1 MRAPPSYSLSWPEVE
16 SERTKALS
24 SMLTSGEF
32 TDVTIACDDDQ
43 IKAHKVVL
51 SAASEVFQNIFRR
64 NQHKH
69 PLLYFFGVT
78 KQQMEAVLDFI
89 YSGDTKVPM
98 EELDTFLNIAKS
110 LQIKGLVGSHSDQD
124 DSNTLEENKTLDST
138 TNSFEF
144 PNLDESRIMHEK
156 SEALVHEDKHEEEEA
171 NISHQKNIISK
182 PSMIEYS
189 SGVTTLKVDD
199 LKNENNQ
206 ELDQRVNSLL
216 VKSDTGSWSCKEC
229 SYAAVKKSHVK
240 EHVEEHITGF
250 SHYCKVCSK
259 TYYKRVNLR
268 MHQNKCLKKLEF
280 MK

>member
-1 MRAPPSYSLSWPEVE
+1 MRVPPSYSLSWPEVE

-110 LQIKGLVGSHSDQD
+110 LQIKGLVGSNSDQD
-124 DSNTLEENKTLDST
+124 NSTLEENKTLDST

-144 PNLDESRIMHEK
+144 SNLDESRMIQEK
-156 SEALVHEDKHEEEEA
+156 SEALVHEYKPEEEEA
-171 NISHQKNIISK
+171 NIGHKKNNKSN
-182 PSMIEYS
+182 PFMIEHS
-189 SGVTTLKVDD
+189 SGVTTL
-199 LKNENNQ
+199 
-206 ELDQRVNSLL
+206 S
-216 VKSDTGSWSCKEC
+216 G
-229 SYAAVKKSHVK
+229 
-240 EHVEEHITGF
+240 
-250 SHYCKVCSK
+250 
-259 TYYKRVNLR
+259 
-268 MHQNKCLKKLEF
+268 NK
-280 MK
+280 